1 MTTISGSGA
10 PIHPDISAL
19 LPWYVNGRIGERERR
34 RVDTHLAE
42 CAHCGEELAREQ
54 WVYRN
59 MSAETPLEYMPA
71 VSLNRLQAR
80 LDGVGET
87 EHARQGEAAVAAAG
101 KPRRRSMPWQ
111 GLMAASVA
119 VMAVA
124 LSLLAAD
131 RWMQHRARAAMS
143 AAAPA
148 YYTVTTAVPRTPDEA
163 IRAVFSPT
171 ITLSEL
177 QGILDEA
184 QLRIVSGPTEAGVY
198 SLAANSRRPAS
209 SSLALLRS
217 HAQVRFAESTVVPA
231 TPTRTTIK
239 VIKN

>member
-1 MTTISGSGA
+1 MDREARMKIIPETGA
-10 PIHPDISAL
+10 PVHPDISAL
-19 LPWYVNGRIGERERR
+19 IPWYVNGTIGERERR
-34 RVDTHLAE
+34 RVDAHLAQ
-42 CAHCGEELAREQ
+42 CAHCRDELTREQ
-54 WVYRN
+54 WVYRS
-59 MSAETPLEYMPA
+59 MTAETAVEYMPT

-80 LDGVGET
+80 LDAADGSES
-87 EHARQGEAAVAAAG
+87 ADAGEAADAAAAA
-101 KPRRRSMPWQ
+101 KPRRRLMPWQ

-131 RWMQHRARAAMS
+131 RWQQYRARAA
-143 AAAPA
+143 APPA
-148 YYTVTTAVPRTPDEA
+148 YHTVTIPVPRAPDEA

-177 QGILDEA
+177 QSILDEA

-198 SLAANSRRPAS
+198 SLAAKSRRPVS

-217 HAQVRFAESTVVPA
+217 HAQVRFAESTTSAPIEPLA
-231 TPTRTTIK
+231 PP
-239 VIKN
+239 

>member
-1 MTTISGSGA
+1 MKIIPGTGS
-10 PIHPDISAL
+10 PVHPDISAL
-19 LPWYVNGRIGERERR
+19 IPWYVNGRIGERERR
-34 RVDTHLAE
+34 RVDAHLAQ
-42 CAHCGEELAREQ
+42 CAHCRDELTREQ
-54 WVYRN
+54 WVYRK
-59 MSAETPLEYMPA
+59 MTAETAVEHMPA

-80 LDGVGET
+80 LDGLGVAKSEREEEEEG
-87 EHARQGEAAVAAAG
+87 GAADAAWAPQ
-101 KPRRRSMPWQ
+101 PRRRSMPWQ

-131 RWMQHRARAAMS
+131 RWVQYRARAA
-143 AAAPA
+143 APPA
-148 YYTVTTAVPRTPDEA
+148 YYTVTTAVPRAPDEA

-177 QGILDEA
+177 QSILDEA

-198 SLAANSRRPAS
+198 SLAAKSRQPVS

-217 HAQVRFAESTVVPA
+217 HAQVRFAESTTSAPIEPLT
-231 TPTRTTIK
+231 TP
-239 VIKN
+239 